1 MNIFEECINR
11 QKRIDRVVRELGVD
25 SIINK
30 NILIKERVVN
40 PSHYVVMLGETSS
53 GKSTLINSLFE
64 NKVLIESV
72 KPTTSVITEVAISN
86 SCEEMCFLI
95 NKDSTYRII
104 EKEEFDKLVVNP
116 PENLHRLRYIGEC
129 KNEKYDNLRLFD
141 TPGYGSLESYHEEV
155 LKEFIPES
163 DFIVYVVS
171 YKVGFG
177 DYDYQFLKYVAEAID
192 KDVEIVLAVN
202 MCPSGVNEENK
213 RIKEIKSNFEKCT
226 NREPNTFLIESSTDK
241 IPDATKLYDYIYER
255 INLSLIH
262 I

>member
-25 SIINK
+25 RIINK

-95 NKDSTYRII
+95 NKDST
-104 EKEEFDKLVVNP
+104 
-116 PENLHRLRYIGEC
+116 
-129 KNEKYDNLRLFD
+129 
-141 TPGYGSLESYHEEV
+141 
-155 LKEFIPES
+155 
-163 DFIVYVVS
+163 
-171 YKVGFG
+171 
-177 DYDYQFLKYVAEAID
+177 
-192 KDVEIVLAVN
+192 
-202 MCPSGVNEENK
+202 
-213 RIKEIKSNFEKCT
+213 
-226 NREPNTFLIESSTDK
+226 
-241 IPDATKLYDYIYER
+241 
-255 INLSLIH
+255 
-262 I
+262 